1 MNRQQIIQEKDK
13 IVSNLFDGIF
23 LDDSGKALG
32 NRTAQAL
39 RQRALNIFM
48 KQDLHHGDL
57 GQIISDFTRENFN
70 KLSTKKITNKL
81 AQFYIDAAKLNV
93 DSGQSIF
100 RFAGSGHGNIIKKF
114 EEASPTLEQATNF
127 VERNI
132 KNWQKNASSG
142 NVNFKGAAKS
152 TIDSLTRRV
161 IRAEVV
167 RGIRH
172 VFPESVEQR
181 VLMNHGLDIIE
192 LLENIEADSMWKDE
206 LDVAIEWNQIGV
218 EPQNFKGKRQY
229 TPPQNLSELRD
240 MHRWWTNEFNIKAKE
255 YVLGDNV
262 YLLGDEL
269 TENITMNDAYHQY
282 AGLGQRGDVVPP
294 IVQLLD
300 DKLPEVLQSVTR
312 KLGVETLT
320 ELALEHGVDPNDLN
334 VYAQI
339 DFKTNFEY
347 GSMQKVKE
355 LTKQKVIDFI
365 EYNSNASDKLL
376 PALYPEVEVKG
387 MTNQFPNTQIYSM
400 LEGPIND
407 ADLSKN
413 RINITDVLEGEVT
426 STTISDAPTIDTPTN
441 VETFN
446 VDDYKSFNLEVT
458 DPAGLHAGPSAK
470 LINDLKNQGLKVI
483 VMENGV
489 LKEVGMTGL
498 LKRGLP
504 LGSTLELYVPKDLI
518 SIDMGDGSDGYK
530 VKLDNTPPNQT
541 LRVMEDASLSI
552 SSDRIRK
559 VAQDY
564 HKLMGYSDPEFKP
577 AMIFNDELGAAASD
591 VFEKLPMFDEAA
603 IPYYRKFIQETN
615 MQYQTLLDA
624 GIQFEIVDVDPY
636 SPNKVGH
643 QLMINDMEN
652 GRLKVLA
659 TEAGFGDGTTS
670 KLNPMLAE
678 SRYQDVNGRVMLEN
692 DVFRAVHDTFGHGM
706 RGNTFGPIGEYN
718 AWLAHKEMYSSDARR
733 VMTTETLGQNTF
745 TNYGPHMRDAN
756 GNLLGKADAGYIKP
770 ADRPFASPKVAL
782 MPEEIITAAGNVV
795 EDVTEI
801 VDKNGVDKTA
811 QLANT
816 NPEMADSL
824 WKTSKKI
831 VGKAFNTAAGVLD
844 PGDIAITQGLARVL
858 PRIGLAAIS
867 APALAAY
874 VFYELSVL
882 TVDAAQ
888 AFDKGLK
895 AQNIELLDYDNT
907 NPDINWRQLG
917 KDTWS
922 EFGEISDTWSLS
934 WKISEPIIDY
944 AFNEAANITNRLGTN
959 TAASNSYYNYMEN
972 K

>member
-1 MNRQQIIQEKDK
+1 MNRQQVIQEKDK

-57 GQIISDFTRENFN
+57 GQIIANFITDN
-70 KLSTKKITNKL
+70 LNELSTKKITNKL
-81 AQFYIDAAKLNV
+81 VEFYMDAAKLNV
-93 DSGQSIF
+93 DSGQKIF
-100 RFAGSGHGNIIKKF
+100 NFAGSGYGNLIRKF
-114 EEASPTLEQATNF
+114 EEVSYTVEQATNL
-127 VERNI
+127 VNRSI
-132 KNWQKNASSG
+132 RNWQKNPSSG
-142 NVNFKGAAKS
+142 DVNLKGAAFDM
-152 TIDSLTRRV
+152 IDGVSRRV
-161 IRAEVV
+161 IRGEIV

-206 LDVAIEWNQIGV
+206 FDVAIEWNQIGV
-218 EPQNFKGKRQY
+218 EPQDFKGKRQY

-240 MHRWWTNEFNIKAKE
+240 MHTWWTNEFNIKAKE

-262 YLLGDEL
+262 YLLGDYQNLEL

-300 DKLPEVLQSVTR
+300 DKLPEILQDLTR
-312 KLGVETLT
+312 KFSLEVFN
-320 ELALEHGVDPNDLN
+320 ELREEFGLAENDLN
-334 VYAQI
+334 VYEKIDAQ
-339 DFKTNFEY
+339 TNFE
-347 GSMQKVKE
+347 GGARGKVKD
-355 LTKQKVIDFI
+355 LTRQKVIDFI
-365 EYNSNASDKLL
+365 EANSSASDKLIE
-376 PALYPEVEVKG
+376 AFYPELAIPG
-387 MTNQFPNTQIYSM
+387 MNNMYPNTEIYSM

-407 ADLSKN
+407 ADLFKN
-413 RINITDVLEGEVT
+413 RIDITDVLEGEVS

-446 VDDYKSFNLEVT
+446 VDDYKPFTLEVT

-489 LKEVGMTGL
+489 LKEAGMTNL
-498 LKRGLP
+498 LRRGLP
-504 LGSTLELYVPKDLI
+504 VGSTLELYVPKDLI

-530 VKLDNTPPNQT
+530 VKLDTPPNQT
-541 LRVMEDASLSI
+541 LRVMEDSSLSI

-559 VAQDY
+559 VAQNY
-564 HKLMGYSDPEFKP
+564 HKVMGYSDPEFKP

-624 GIQFEIVDVDPY
+624 GIQFEMVDVDPY

-659 TEAGFGDGTTS
+659 TADSFGDGNTS
-670 KLNPMLAE
+670 QLNPMLAE

-745 TNYGPHMRDAN
+745 TNYGPHMRDAD
-756 GNLLGKADAGYIKP
+756 GNLLGKTDTGYIKP
-770 ADRPFASPKVAL
+770 ADRPFASQKVAL
-782 MPEEIITAAGNVV
+782 MPEEIINAAGNVV

-816 NPEMADSL
+816 NPEISNSL

-844 PGDIAITQGLARVL
+844 PGDVAIMQGLTRVL
-858 PRIGLAAIS
+858 PRIGLAAIA
-867 APALAAY
+867 APALSAY

-882 TVDAAQ
+882 AVDAASALQ
-888 AFDKGLK
+888 K
-895 AQNIELLDYDNT
+895 AAEKQGVAGIGEEKDVD
-907 NPDINWRQLG
+907 WKQLG
-917 KDTWS
+917 KDTFS

-959 TAASNSYYNYMEN
+959 TAASNSYYNTMEN